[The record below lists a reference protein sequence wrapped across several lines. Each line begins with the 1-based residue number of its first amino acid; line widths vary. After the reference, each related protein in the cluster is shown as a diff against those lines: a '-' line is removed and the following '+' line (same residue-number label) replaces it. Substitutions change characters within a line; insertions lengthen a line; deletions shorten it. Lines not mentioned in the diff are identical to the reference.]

1 MISVRYIT
9 LSKSYAV
16 QLEIAGPAAM
26 FTRPDTGGAF
36 VSYPAPT
43 YSAAKGIFE
52 AIARVNSAYIRPTRA
67 EICKPIQ
74 FDRYVTN
81 YGGPLRKANQIRGGD
96 SYQLPAVILLDVCY
110 RLYGVV
116 EEASPAPNG
125 TNHLHGLQEMFLRRL
140 SKGQWFRCPCLGWKE
155 FVPSY
160 LGPFRPETKVE
171 SSVDLV
177 IPSLLCA
184 VFDRAVNGKVGP
196 SFRQNVRISK
206 GVLEYAC

>member
-1 MISVRYIT
+1 MPKPYV
-9 LSKSYAV
+9 V

-43 YSAAKGIFE
+43 FSAAKGIFE
-52 AIARVNSAYIRPTRA
+52 AIARVKSAYIRPTRA

-110 RLYGVV
+110 RLYGFV
-116 EEASPAPNG
+116 EEASPPPNG

-140 SKGQWFRCPCLGWKE
+140 SRGQWFRCPCLGWKE

-160 LGPFRPETKVE
+160 VGPFRSDTKVE
-171 SSVDLV
+171 ASVDLV
-177 IPSLLCA
+177 IPSMLCA
-184 VFDRAVNGKVGP
+184 VFDQAVNGKVGP
-196 SFRQNVRISK
+196 TFRQNVPISK